1 LTGPRMRLDL
11 DAVRHNV
18 AWWRE
23 RLAGR
28 EIWPVVKSNAYG
40 LGAVVVANACLEAGA
55 DRLAVFD
62 VEEARPLRS
71 AGISVPIVQVSTT
84 ANDAL
89 TDALRLEVT
98 PTIEDEAGARALA
111 SIAEWRGIRCAAQ
124 IAVDTGSGW
133 SGVPAGRAGQL
144 ASILCRLPGVAWEG
158 AWTHIAGK
166 DSLDA
171 QMRSFAVAVAA
182 MRAEGLAL
190 PVLHAASTGPA
201 LWGKTTGA
209 ARIGIGLY
217 GSAWGDADA
226 GAGLRTAIEVE
237 ATVIAVKHFD
247 VATPLGYDG
256 RDVAQPGDIIATL
269 RIGYADGLA
278 KTIADGGGSFT
289 MGGERCAIA
298 GSIGM
303 NCTMVRVPQGVS
315 IRPGDRAVVIGDA
328 DGVRIDDAARAA
340 GTIPHVLVTS
350 LARGMPIDISG
361 AGR

>member
-1 LTGPRMRLDL
+1 MRLDL

-28 EIWPVVKSNAYG
+28 EIWPVVKSDAYG
-40 LGAVVVANACLEAGA
+40 LGAERVAAACVEAGA
-55 DRLAVFD
+55 ARLAVFD
-62 VEEARPLRS
+62 VDEASALRE
-71 AGISVPIVQVSTT
+71 AGISTPIVHVSTT

-98 PTIEDEAGARALA
+98 PTIEDEIGARALS
-111 SIAEWRGIRCAAQ
+111 SIAEWRGIRCTAH
-124 IAVDTGSGW
+124 IAVDTGGGW

-144 ASILCRLPGVAWEG
+144 ASKLRLFSAVAWEG

-171 QMRSFAVAVAA
+171 QMRSFATAVAA

-201 LWGKTTGA
+201 LWGNTTGA

-217 GSAWGDADA
+217 GFAWGDAGA
-226 GAGLRTAIEVE
+226 GAELRTAIEVE
-237 ATVIAVKHFD
+237 ATVIAVKRFD
-247 VATPLGYDG
+247 VVTPLGYGG
-256 RDVAQPGDIIATL
+256 RDVAQPGDVIATV

-278 KTIADGGGSFT
+278 RTIADGGGAFKI
-289 MGGERCAIA
+289 GDVRCAIA
-298 GSIGM
+298 GTIGM
-303 NCTMVRVPQGVS
+303 NCTMVRVPPNAS
-315 IRPGDRAVVIGDA
+315 IQPGDRAIVIGDA

-340 GTIPHVLVTS
+340 QTIPHALVTS
-350 LARGMPIDISG
+350 LARGMPVQSFG